1 MKIYCRR
8 RFMRGYSVFEAVTQ
22 AGTAGTLLNGLRTIN
37 CGQE

>member
-1 MKIYCRR
+1 
-8 RFMRGYSVFEAVTQ
+8 MRGCSVFDAVTQ